1 MTEILFKV
9 LCDEYE
15 EVARI
20 FFEFKKTGEQIEG
33 THQIQKWV
41 NNLFEENRQLKMEN
55 NELKLLVQ
63 NWESLDEEKDEQ
75 LDKQNQALKK
85 LKKENE
91 QLKSKNDDMRFLI
104 NNISAQR
111 DEFHHGG
118 RENANRVGKLEKEN
132 EELKKALGAILIE
145 VKRDI
150 TNTNQTGEIR
160 AFINPNSFNLISE
173 VLRKYG
179 ALKEWYE

>member
-91 QLKSKNDDMRFLI
+91 QLKQSNQKLNDELQETMGYLALK
-104 NNISAQR
+104 S
-111 DEFHHGG
+111 G
-118 RENANRVGKLEKEN
+118 VEKEN
-132 EELKKALGAILIE
+132 EQLKHKLKSLNDNFNHLKRLFDEIEEPISDELLAEYSRIVVE
-145 VKRDI
+145 
-150 TNTNQTGEIR
+150 E
-160 AFINPNSFNLISE
+160 FE
-173 VLRKYG
+173 
-179 ALKEWYE
+179 